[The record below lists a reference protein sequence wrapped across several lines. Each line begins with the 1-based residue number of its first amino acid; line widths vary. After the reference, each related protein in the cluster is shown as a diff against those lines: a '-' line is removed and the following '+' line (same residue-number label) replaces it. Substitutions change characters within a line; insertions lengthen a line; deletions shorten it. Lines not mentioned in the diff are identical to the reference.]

1 LDADP
6 ARGISTDLLRTTGLT
21 VRPVGHA
28 VDVDRRRDWL
38 IGERFAALDAG
49 GFASSHHHVARSVS
63 LRREFQF
70 LIEARLFV
78 AIDNE
83 LAILR
88 RKAIRCL
95 TYGERVFT
103 TRRRW
108 FNRVL
113 AGADAPN
120 RLMVRTLDGSLV
132 LVAEQLRVAAQQLDF
147 FSRGLGENV

>member
-70 LIEARLFV
+70 LVEARLFI
-78 AIDNE
+78 AIDNK

-88 RKAIRCL
+88 RKAVGRL
-95 TYGERVFT
+95 AHGQSVFPT
-103 TRRRW
+103 GIQGL
-108 FNRVL
+108 NRVL
-113 AGADAPN
+113 AGADTPN
-120 RLMVRTLDGSLV
+120 RL
-132 LVAEQLRVAAQQLDF
+132 
-147 FSRGLGENV
+147 